1 MANEK
6 NLLDFPRTTTAL
18 SSDFIHISQGGVDKK
33 ISLPDFTSDLNEG
46 NQYNITVREESS
58 TSRTLTLADKNS
70 YIRCLNGSTTT
81 ITVIS
86 LGSGGWKL
94 GDYLRVRKAGAGNVT
109 VAAGAGAAINPSSTG
124 LSLTTTGEV
133 GWLVC
138 VDDTVGANVFDF
150 VTGGASGGGGP
161 TDFSDLGDVPVYTG
175 NAGRSVKVNG
185 AENSLVIGEP
195 DVTAGTTTTS
205 YSLTLAVWN
214 QVKTITG
221 SGTVAITI
229 PLDATLDLPVGYV
242 HVIRPDDAFS
252 GTATWT
258 PESGSVTVQSPAG
271 GTLIAPAGGTSAAL
285 KIAAN
290 SWIVFGQVEA
300 V

>member
-86 LGSGGWKL
+86 LGAGGWKL
-94 GDYLRVRKAGAGNVT
+94 GDYLRVRKAGSGNVT
-109 VAAGAGAAINPSSTG
+109 VAAGAGAAINSSSTG

-150 VTGGASGGGGP
+150 VTGGASGGGGG
-161 TDFSDLGDVPVYTG
+161 TD
-175 NAGRSVKVNG
+175 
-185 AENSLVIGEP
+185 P
-195 DVTAGTTTTS
+195 DVTVGTTTAS